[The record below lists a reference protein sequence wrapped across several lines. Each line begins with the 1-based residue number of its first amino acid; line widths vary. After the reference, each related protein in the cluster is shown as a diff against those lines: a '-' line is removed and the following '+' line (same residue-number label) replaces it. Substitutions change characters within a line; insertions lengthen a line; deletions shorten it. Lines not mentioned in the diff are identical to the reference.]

1 MTCADQVEV
10 GMLGQ
15 CWVLLGAGCDELQWR
30 LAGHTALDCPLRL
43 SDRGSMKACVII
55 PLDAVNIALEAATL
69 QSGGVGSAVIA
80 PSMYGGTSAKMRPP
94 DPTRTHAHLGAG
106 LICRQLADWEEVGTG
121 HRACNALSGRR
132 YAQVPVGA
140 FESERARK
148 HESSVL
154 GGIWALRATQHLR
167 ITSSS
172 CATSGPRRNRCSY
185 MLIAGCTNPFACDCR
200 SKWPFTRRALMW
212 LMPVCTSSGYAS
224 ALWQMQDCQAI
235 WLKDSRLR
243 NAEGFCRFVW
253 FPAHSSS
260 TSARHVTGSALYTQ
274 LVKGDFLC
282 FKTLLECLEL
292 RPQLASVH
300 QPITYSDFP

>member
-1 MTCADQVEV
+1 MCALCLRHQAAQRGTPETNSEAAWVLEPWGQKGKTESLALAISISLLKRSPQMTCADQVEV

-154 GGIWALRATQHLR
+154 GGFGPFEPRSI
-167 ITSSS
+167 
-172 CATSGPRRNRCSY
+172 CAS
-185 MLIAGCTNPFACDCR
+185 
-200 SKWPFTRRALMW
+200 RALPAPP
-212 LMPVCTSSGYAS
+212 L
-224 ALWQMQDCQAI
+224 AL
-235 WLKDSRLR
+235 
-243 NAEGFCRFVW
+243 AEID
-253 FPAHSSS
+253 AHICSLLD
-260 TSARHVTGSALYTQ
+260 AP
-274 LVKGDFLC
+274 
-282 FKTLLECLEL
+282 TLLPVTAGANGPSPEG
-292 RPQLASVH
+292 R
-300 QPITYSDFP
+300 